1 MPARSSGNLLLNSAN
16 RSPFPPQ
23 SRTTFM
29 TRLSA
34 ISATN
39 LRFKVPGHTFSLAL
53 CALRISRFW
62 DAERFHKKPTSRLDS
77 PKPCVSQLAAN
88 EDSSSTFYFTYELL
102 ESNSLNH
109 AANVMEHTVKVTRCV
124 TPNVNNLITV

>member
-1 MPARSSGNLLLNSAN
+1 MTIDFHTSPLCHYCHKSQVQSSGPHLLVSA
-16 RSPFPPQ
+16 
-23 SRTTFM
+23 
-29 TRLSA
+29 LS
-34 ISATN
+34 SKN
-39 LRFKVPGHTFSLAL
+39 FSILG
-53 CALRISRFW
+53 
-62 DAERFHKKPTSRLDS
+62 AERFHKKPTSRLDS